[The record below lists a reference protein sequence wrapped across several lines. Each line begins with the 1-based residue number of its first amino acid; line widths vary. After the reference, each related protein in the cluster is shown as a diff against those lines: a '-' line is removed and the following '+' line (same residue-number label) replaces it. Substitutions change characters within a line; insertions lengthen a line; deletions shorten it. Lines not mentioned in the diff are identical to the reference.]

1 MPKEYPSN
9 HWGIPTVRFFFW
21 YIVGNKKTPKV
32 TPVITGVFL
41 WHFFVK
47 FFIIFRKIKSVKC
60 YVFFYIDLECAI
72 LFKFCKK
79 AV

>member
-47 FFIIFRKIKSVKC
+47 FFIIFRKIKSVFSSC
-60 YVFFYIDLECAI
+60 YNIIASSQQFQ
-72 LFKFCKK
+72 FCKK